1 MSWIE
6 NHIEFVIPKQYIPR
20 VLHIVW
26 IGRSAQP
33 ESLAGYVSK
42 WKELMPHWTVRL
54 WTNEDLNE
62 NEVRPEVLAKIN
74 EAEKGTQKADILKYY
89 IVEKYGGVYVDADVE
104 PVKCL
109 DPLLYMSDLV
119 ICHDNEVTWAY
130 IAVGF
135 FAASPNHPVLSKAV
149 ELCLNAELNT
159 DAPHLTTGPH
169 VFGIAVSITPPL
181 KKYTLLPLDAFYWVD
196 GGITP
201 NRFGT
206 HLYARSWDT

>member
-20 VLHIVW
+20 LLHIVW

-42 WKELMPHWTVRL
+42 WKELMPHWSVRL
-54 WTNEDLNE
+54 WTNDDLE
-62 NEVRPEVLAKIN
+62 EVSPEVLVKIN

-104 PVKCL
+104 PVKSL
-109 DPLLYMSDLV
+109 DPLLYLSDLV
-119 ICHDNEVTWAY
+119 ICHDNEITWEY
-130 IAVGF
+130 ISVGF

-149 ELCLNAELNT
+149 ELCLNAQLNT

-169 VFGIAVSITPPL
+169 VFGIAVSQIRTER
-181 KKYTLLPLDAFYWVD
+181 KYSLLPLDAFYWVD

-206 HLYARSWDT
+206 HLYAKSWDT